1 MADTQNI
8 IAPVGTANTPE
19 ILTSAGTALAA
30 NPARAGWM
38 IQNCDTDPLFV
49 RFGTGASTTV
59 FHAILQGGTGAD
71 DGKGGSISQMSGIVY
86 TGIIT
91 VTGTTPRF
99 VVTELTK

>member
-1 MADTQNI
+1 MADTSAI
-8 IAPVGTANTPE
+8 IAPVSVANTPE

-49 RFGTGASTTV
+49 RFGSGASTTV
-59 FHAILQGGTGAD
+59 FHAILKGGSGAD
-71 DGKGGSISQMSGIVY
+71 DGLGASISQVDGVVY

-91 VTGTTPRF
+91 VAGTTPRF
-99 VVTELTK
+99 VVTEFTK